1 MSELP
6 IPVQAESTLVQP
18 SRLAR
23 DEVILEASPA
33 VDLHALAG
41 ALAPGRRHLLWKPP
55 APEVEG
61 FLAVGRALG
70 RTASGPASAVELDRE
85 LRADLDRLGGDPA
98 SLATVA
104 MAFDPARPFSVQGV
118 SEPAWDAFEA
128 VELTVPEIL
137 FRLSPGGRVRV
148 QVQGDERTV
157 ADLLMEAEDLVAAAA
172 DGVAPWSGLDLSVSW
187 AERRHRVDV
196 LAALE
201 ELARNPDLD
210 KVVLAHAVEVVRPEP
225 FDAASLVAALGR
237 RHPDCFAFQ
246 IAPEDGG
253 VFCGVSPER
262 LVRRD
267 AGRLASGALAGSA
280 PRCADPARDAAAG
293 RALAASAKD
302 REEHAIVVDM
312 IVEALGPL
320 VYEVEH
326 PDAPELAR
334 FANVQHLFTP
344 IEGRPRPGVGLLD
357 AVEALHPTPAV
368 GGMPRDAALA
378 AIRRFERRPRG
389 LYAGVVG
396 WVDGAGHG
404 DTAVAI
410 RSALLHRERALV
422 FAGGG
427 IVRGSVPEV
436 EVEETRVKLDAVLGV
451 MVPPGDRP
459 PHPPRPPRAE

>member
-1 MSELP
+1 MSQLP
-6 IPVQAESTLVQP
+6 IPVQADSILVQP
-18 SRLAR
+18 SRLVR
-23 DEVILEASPA
+23 EVVDLPAGTA

-41 ALAPGRRHLLWKPP
+41 ALAPGRHHLLWKPP
-55 APEVEG
+55 APAEEA
-61 FLAVGRALG
+61 FLAVGAVAR
-70 RTASGPASAVELDRE
+70 RTADGPASAVKLDRD
-85 LRADLDRLGGDPA
+85 LRAELERRGGDPA

-104 MAFDPARPFSVQGV
+104 MAFDPARPFSVEGV
-118 SEPAWDAFEA
+118 GEPAWEAFSA
-128 VELTVPEIL
+128 VELAVPEIL
-137 FRLSPGGRVRV
+137 LRLVPGGGVRV
-148 QVQGDERTV
+148 EVQGDEGTV
-157 ADLLMEAEDLVAAAA
+157 ADLLLEAQELVAAAA
-172 DGVAPWSGLDLSVSW
+172 GGAVPWSGLDLSVSW
-187 AERRHRVDV
+187 AERRHRADV
-196 LAALE
+196 LAALD
-201 ELARNPDLD
+201 ELARDPDLD

-225 FDAASLVAALGR
+225 FDAAALVAALAQ

-246 IAPEDGG
+246 LAPEDGA

-267 AGRLASGALAGSA
+267 AGRLLSGALAGSA
-280 PRCADPARDAAAG
+280 PRSSDPARDEAAG
-293 RALAASAKD
+293 RALAASVKD

-312 IVEALGPL
+312 IVEALRPL
-320 VYEVEH
+320 VRDVEH
-326 PDAPELAR
+326 PEGPELAR

-344 IEGRPRPGVGLLD
+344 IEGRPQPGVGLLD

-396 WVDGAGHG
+396 WVDGAGQG

-410 RSALLHRERALV
+410 RSALLHRDRALV

-451 MVPPGDRP
+451 MVPPAD
-459 PHPPRPPRAE
+459 RPPRAERREG